1 MNNMSYKRK
10 VTDNVLD
17 LAKTRYSAME
27 QIDVMQGREINY
39 GGEQNPLNKGVF
51 LRQIATFEEAIKEY
65 NQYLEQADIKRNRV
79 AEAKRNLALMHS
91 SLLKGAV
98 AEFGADA
105 DEVEM
110 LGGTRISERKRPV
123 RKKTK

>member
-1 MNNMSYKRK
+1 MSYRRK
-10 VTDNVLD
+10 ISEKTLD

-39 GGEQNPLNKGVF
+39 GGEQNPLNKAVF
-51 LRQIATFEEAIKEY
+51 LRQISVLEDAIKEY
-65 NQYLEQADIKRNRV
+65 NQFLEQADVKRNRV
-79 AEAKRNLALMHS
+79 LEAKRNLALMHS
-91 SLLKGAV
+91 GLLKGAV

-123 RKKTK
+123 RKKSK